1 MRSGVR
7 WAVGKGAAL
16 VAAFLVLVMVGAG
29 MAAAQQPPGPE
40 PVYSTGEL
48 TIRRASGGDIAFKIE
63 LALTPE
69 QQEHGLMF
77 RKEVKPYEGM
87 LFDFG
92 YPRPV
97 SFWMKN
103 TLVPLDML
111 FIAADGR
118 IVRIAANAKP
128 LSTDTIDSGAPVSGV
143 LEIAGGSALLLG
155 IKPGD
160 LVIHPMF
167 QRKAF

>member
-1 MRSGVR
+1 MILRTLSIV
-7 WAVGKGAAL
+7 AL
-16 VAAFLVLVMVGAG
+16 MLSLLAG
-29 MAAAQQPPGPE
+29 AAAQAQPQSTTPE
-40 PVYSTGEL
+40 PVYPKSEAI
-48 TIRRASGGDIAFKIE
+48 IRRANGGDITFKIE

-92 YPRPV
+92 LPRPIYM
-97 SFWMKN
+97 WMKN

-111 FIAADGR
+111 FIAPDGH
-118 IVRIAANAKP
+118 ITRIAANAKP
-128 LSTDTIDSGAPVSGV
+128 LSTDTIESGGPVSAV
-143 LEIAGGSALLLG
+143 MEISGGSALLLG

-160 LVIHPMF
+160 VVIHPMF
-167 QRKAF
+167 KSKF

>member
-1 MRSGVR
+1 MIARTLALLGVVT
-7 WAVGKGAAL
+7 ALLLGTVAQAQPQPAA
-16 VAAFLVLVMVGAG
+16 
-29 MAAAQQPPGPE
+29 PPE
-40 PVYSTGEL
+40 PVYTKSEAV
-48 TIRRASGGDIAFKIE
+48 IRRATGGDVKFAVE

-69 QQEHGLMF
+69 QQQHGLMF

-92 YPRPV
+92 PERPIAM
-97 SFWMKN
+97 WMKN

-118 IVRIAANAKP
+118 ITRIAANTKP
-128 LSTDTIDSGAPVSGV
+128 HSLDTIDSGSPVKAV

-160 LVIHPMF
+160 RVIHPMF
-167 QRKAF
+167 SLKAF

>member
-1 MRSGVR
+1 MSARIVSL
-7 WAVGKGAAL
+7 VGMVVAL
-16 VAAFLVLVMVGAG
+16 LLANLAL
-29 MAAAQQPPGPE
+29 AQPQGPSDAPGP
-40 PVYSTGEL
+40 VYTKSEA
-48 TIRRASGGDIAFKIE
+48 TIRRANGGDVKFTVE

-69 QQEHGLMF
+69 QQQHGLMF

-92 YPRPV
+92 PERPIAM
-97 SFWMKN
+97 WMKN

-111 FIAADGR
+111 FISADGR
-118 IVRIAANAKP
+118 ITHIAANTKP
-128 LSTDTIDSGAPVSGV
+128 LSLDTIDSGSPAKAV

-160 LVIHPMF
+160 RVIHPMF
-167 QRKAF
+167 SLKAF